1 MTSLSEKI
9 YFTVGIITLA
19 SGIYLYNPFNL
30 IEPKHEEEG
39 SLEKLSNSETLYK
52 FYGGF
57 LIGTGAAVLAS
68 TQISMK
74 SKHDYLGR
82 PKKK

>member
-1 MTSLSEKI
+1 MTLCEKI
-9 YFTVGIITLA
+9 YFALGALTLA

-30 IEPKHEEEG
+30 IESKHEEEG
-39 SLEKLSNSETLYK
+39 SLEKLSKNETLYK

-57 LIGTGAAVLAS
+57 LIGIGAATLAS
-68 TQISMK
+68 TGSSMK

-82 PKKK
+82 LRKK